1 MTAAVICALAGLI
14 VGAVLNVIIDRVPI
28 KDPAARVPLLT
39 PPECSWCD
47 ANRGM
52 GALVPLVGAMRPCP
66 SCGER
71 PRRRE
76 LVVEIFTAGLF
87 VAMSVQIHDSLVL
100 LAYLL
105 FSAFIVAVSAI
116 DLEHYRIPDRI
127 VFPMLAIS
135 VPAIIGISFAKDVPE
150 AISRAL
156 LGSVTFFGVL
166 LIFHLISPRGMG
178 FGDVKLGL
186 VLGLYTGWLALDLIE
201 APYLAIIA
209 LFFGA
214 IIGVVV
220 GLVVALSRGRKAAF
234 PFGPALCA
242 GACLVV
248 LFSNNLV
255 G

>member
-1 MTAAVICALAGLI
+1 M
-14 VGAVLNVIIDRVPI
+14 
-28 KDPAARVPLLT
+28 
-39 PPECSWCD
+39 
-47 ANRGM
+47 
-52 GALVPLVGAMRPCP
+52 
-66 SCGER
+66 
-71 PRRRE
+71 
-76 LVVEIFTAGLF
+76 
-87 VAMSVQIHDSLVL
+87 
-100 LAYLL
+100 
-105 FSAFIVAVSAI
+105 
-116 DLEHYRIPDRI
+116 
-127 VFPMLAIS
+127 
-135 VPAIIGISFAKDVPE
+135 PE

>member
-1 MTAAVICALAGLI
+1 VTAAVICALAGLI
-14 VGAVLNVIIDRVPI
+14 VGAFLNVLIDRIPI
-28 KDPAARVPLLT
+28 KDPAARVPVST

-52 GALVPLVGAMRPCP
+52 GALIPLVGAVRPCP
-66 SCGER
+66 SCGEK

-76 LVVEIFTAGLF
+76 LVVEIVTAGLF
-87 VAMSVQIHDSLVL
+87 VAMSAQIHDPLVL

-105 FSAFIVAVSAI
+105 FSAFIVAVAAI

-135 VPAIIGISFAKDVPE
+135 VPAVIAISFAKDVPE

-186 VLGLYTGWLALDLIE
+186 VLGLYTGWLALDLVE

-248 LFSNNLV
+248 LFSDSIIS
-255 G
+255 

>member
-1 MTAAVICALAGLI
+1 VTAAVICALAGLI
-14 VGAVLNVIIDRVPI
+14 VGSFLNPLIDRIPI
-28 KDPAARVPLLT
+28 KDPAARVPLHT

-47 ANRGM
+47 ANRGL
-52 GALVPLVGAMRPCP
+52 GALIPIVGALRACP
-66 SCGER
+66 SCGEK

-76 LVVEIFTAGLF
+76 LVGEIVTAGLF
-87 VAMSVQIHDSLVL
+87 VAMSIQIHDPLVL

-135 VPAIIGISFAKDVPE
+135 VPAIIAISFSKDVPE
-150 AISRAL
+150 AITRAL
-156 LGSVTFFGVL
+156 LGGVTFFGVL
-166 LIFHLISPRGMG
+166 LVFHLISPRGMG

-248 LFSNNLV
+248 LFSDSIV

>member
-1 MTAAVICALAGLI
+1 MTRTGEWARSIPI
-14 VGAVLNVIIDRVPI
+14 VGAL
-28 KDPAARVPLLT
+28 
-39 PPECSWCD
+39 
-47 ANRGM
+47 
-52 GALVPLVGAMRPCP
+52 RPCP
-66 SCGER
+66 SCGEK

-76 LVVEIFTAGLF
+76 LVVEIVTAGLF
-87 VAMSVQIHDSLVL
+87 AAMSAQIHDPLVL

-135 VPAIIGISFAKDVPE
+135 VPAIIAISFAKDLPE
-150 AISRAL
+150 AIPRSL
-156 LGSVTFFGVL
+156 LGAVTFFGVL
-166 LIFHLISPRGMG
+166 LVFHLISPRGMG

-186 VLGLYTGWLALDLIE
+186 VLGLYTGWLALDLID
-201 APYLAIIA
+201 APYLSIIA

-220 GLVVALSRGRKAAF
+220 GLTLALSRGRKAAF

-242 GACLVV
+242 GACLVI
-248 LFSNNLV
+248 LFSDSIIS
-255 G
+255 

>member
-1 MTAAVICALAGLI
+1 VTAAVICALAGLI
-14 VGAVLNVIIDRVPI
+14 VGSLLNLLIDRIPI
-28 KDPAARVPLLT
+28 KDPAARVPLHRA
-39 PPECSWCD
+39 PQCAWCD
-47 ANRGM
+47 ANRGIA
-52 GALVPLVGAMRPCP
+52 ALVPIAGALRPCP
-66 SCGER
+66 SCGEK

-76 LVVEIFTAGLF
+76 LVVPIVTAGLF
-87 VAMSVQIHDSLVL
+87 AAMSAQIHDPLVL

-105 FSAFIVAVSAI
+105 FSAFIIAVSAI

-135 VPAIIGISFAKDVPE
+135 VPAVIAISFAKDVPE
-150 AISRAL
+150 TIPRAL

-186 VLGLYTGWLALDLIE
+186 VLGLYTGWLALETIE

-242 GACLVV
+242 GAALVV
-248 LFSNNLV
+248 LFSDRIIS
-255 G
+255 

>member
-1 MTAAVICALAGLI
+1 MLALI
-14 VGAVLNVIIDRVPI
+14 
-28 KDPAARVPLLT
+28 
-39 PPECSWCD
+39 
-47 ANRGM
+47 
-52 GALVPLVGAMRPCP
+52 PLVGAMRPCP

-76 LVVEIFTAGLF
+76 LVVEIVTAGLF
-87 VAMSVQIHDSLVL
+87 VAMSVQIHDPLVL

-135 VPAIIGISFAKDVPE
+135 VPAIIAISFAKDVPE

-186 VLGLYTGWLALDLIE
+186 VLGLYTGWLALDTDRG
-201 APYLAIIA
+201 A
-209 LFFGA
+209 LPRDHRP
-214 IIGVVV
+214 V
-220 GLVVALSRGRKAAF
+220 LRRHHRRGRR
-234 PFGPALCA
+234 PRGRTVTRTEGGVPVRP
-242 GACLVV
+242 GAVCGRV
-248 LFSNNLV
+248 LRGAVLEQHRQLTT
-255 G
+255 GTHPRP